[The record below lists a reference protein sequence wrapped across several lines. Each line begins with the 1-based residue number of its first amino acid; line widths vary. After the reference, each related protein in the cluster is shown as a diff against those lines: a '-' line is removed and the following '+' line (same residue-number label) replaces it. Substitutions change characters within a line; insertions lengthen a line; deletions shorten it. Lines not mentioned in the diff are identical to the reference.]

1 MGNEDFR
8 ANPVLQAFILR
19 GQRISAKSGTTL
31 IHEGD
36 DSKNLYLILD
46 GTVTVSTIDE
56 QGREMVLAWLG
67 PGAFCG
73 EMGLFPDQ
81 STRSAL
87 VRTRSQCWLARM
99 DYDGV
104 RRLASEEPELV
115 FRIAGQLAERLRLS
129 NRRMFNLGYL
139 DVSGRVARILLDL
152 AESEDALPVDDGIQ
166 FSLTRQELSRMAAC
180 SREVAGRVL
189 KTLEQE
195 GMIRTAGRQ
204 VVVLNRDAPPA
215 SLGSLTDFPEELD
228 TES

>member
-81 STRSAL
+81 SARSAL
-87 VRTRSQCWLARM
+87 VRTRSACWLARM

-129 NRRMFNLGYL
+129 NQRMFNLGYL
-139 DVSGRVARILLDL
+139 DVSGRIARILLDL
-152 AESEDALPVDDGIQ
+152 AESEDALAVPDGTQ

-189 KTLEQE
+189 KALEQE
-195 GMIRTAGRQ
+195 GMIRTSGRQ
-204 VVVLNRDAPPA
+204 VVVLDRGVPAEDISAFAKAGATLDAD
-215 SLGSLTDFPEELD
+215 S
-228 TES
+228 

>member
-1 MGNEDFR
+1 MGNDDFR

-19 GQRISAKSGTTL
+19 AQRVSAKSGTTL

-46 GTVTVSTIDE
+46 GTVTVSTVDE

-67 PGAFCG
+67 PGEFCG

-81 STRSAL
+81 SVRSAA
-87 VRTRSQCWLARM
+87 VRTRSNCWLARM

-104 RRLASEEPELV
+104 RRFAQEEPDLV
-115 FRIAGQLAERLRLS
+115 FRIAGQLAERLRLG

-152 AESEDALPVDDGIQ
+152 AEGDSAQAVEDGIE
-166 FSLTRQELSRMAAC
+166 FVLTRQELSRMAAC

-195 GMIRTAGRQ
+195 GMIRTSGRRI
-204 VVVLNRDAPPA
+204 VVLDRGATASTAAPP
-215 SLGSLTDFPEELD
+215 DR
-228 TES
+228 

>member
-19 GQRISAKSGTTL
+19 AQRLSAKSGTTL

-36 DSKNLYLILD
+36 ESKNLYLILD

-67 PGAFCG
+67 PGEFCG

-81 STRSAL
+81 SVRSAA
-87 VRTRSQCWLARM
+87 VRVRSDCWLARM

-104 RRLASEEPELV
+104 RRFARDEPDLV
-115 FRIAGQLAERLRLS
+115 FRIAGQLAERLRLG

-152 AESEDALPVDDGIQ
+152 AAGDGAQKVDDGVQ
-166 FSLTRQELSRMAAC
+166 FTLTRQELSRMAAC

-195 GMIRTAGRQ
+195 GMIRTAGRRL
-204 VVVLNRDAPPA
+204 VVLNRSPNAPDASVVPA
-215 SLGSLTDFPEELD
+215 ERPA
-228 TES
+228 